1 VTLNIKQQTRE
12 FIQSNFMMGG
22 VADFPDDASFMDLR
36 ILDSTGFLELISFV
50 ERTFDIRLS
59 DSDMVPENLDSLDGI
74 ERFVEE
80 KSAGRPEVER

>member
-1 VTLNIKQQTRE
+1 MTSSIKQQTRE
-12 FIQSNFMMGG
+12 FIQANFMMGG
-22 VADFPDDASFMDLR
+22 VADFADDASFMDLR

-74 ERFVEE
+74 ERFVKE
-80 KSAGRPEVER
+80 KGAVRSETER